1 MMPLFTRV
9 PRRGARRRVIARPC
23 TLLLVR
29 RRRVRAPFRRA
40 ATHAHTRAQGVAA
53 AALLLAA
60 LALLRLSAAL
70 WPDPPPCG
78 AAADDDC
85 PPAAPPAALDVVS
98 VAAAP
103 GCVVAAAVAALNR
116 FVVPRRIVLLAPSH
130 QACGA
135 LEALAHNV
143 ECMLEDELIPGA
155 LTPLRLG
162 RANVAHAKLLAHLP
176 LSISRRGDA
185 RVGGGAAA

>member
-1 MMPLFTRV
+1 
-9 PRRGARRRVIARPC
+9 
-23 TLLLVR
+23 
-29 RRRVRAPFRRA
+29 
-40 ATHAHTRAQGVAA
+40 VAA

-60 LALLRLSAAL
+60 LALLRLTAAL
-70 WPDPPPCG
+70 WPEPPACG
-78 AAADDDC
+78 AAADGDC

-103 GCVVAAAVAALNR
+103 GCVVAAAVASLNR

-143 ECMLEDELIPGA
+143 ECILEDELIPGA
-155 LTPLRLG
+155 RAPPLRLVSRGAGG
-162 RANVAHAKLLAHLP
+162 RASSLSAVLRCAVSLP
-176 LSISRRGDA
+176 QG
-185 RVGGGAAA
+185 